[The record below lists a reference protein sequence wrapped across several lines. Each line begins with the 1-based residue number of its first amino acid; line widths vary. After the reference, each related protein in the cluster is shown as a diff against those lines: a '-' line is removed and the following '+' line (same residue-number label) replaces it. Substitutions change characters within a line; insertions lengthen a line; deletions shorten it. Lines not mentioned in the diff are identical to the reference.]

1 MAVDKVIQCC
11 EKAIRNGTNIQET
24 YTKLKALIDVN
35 GGRTEYVFIKGNLQ
49 NSPIL
54 TLNVRFKDLEE
65 SPQSLLQIS
74 TVSCGTRIK
83 FHYYPSD
90 SSDWNIRRECKLD
103 DLQDELEKETKKK
116 WFSFEQFKPIYL
128 QLNRDMESSEYA
140 KVIKQ
145 IIAQFKLQKDFK

>member
-1 MAVDKVIQCC
+1 MSISVETYCD
-11 EKAIRNGTNIQET
+11 KAIRNGTNIKEMF
-24 YTKLKALIDVN
+24 TKLKALIDVN
-35 GGRTEYVFIKGNLQ
+35 GGRIEYEYIKGNLQ
-49 NSPIL
+49 NSPSLII
-54 TLNVRFKDLEE
+54 NVRFKDLDV
-65 SPQSLLQIS
+65 SPQSLLSIS

-90 SSDWNIRRECKLD
+90 SSDWNIRSDYKLD

-140 KVIKQ
+140 KIMKQ